1 MSYSVYKYNYR
12 WKNITIDGSQLSHGS
27 VLRNFRQPAPE
38 SCPHVIS
45 FLTTLA
51 VRSRQVLIEPLFPT
65 LSRGA
70 ACHCGAALLCSSTQL
85 HSWLFVC
92 RAGIHR
98 ASSDTDSLLIN
109 SDTSL
114 ILVLS
119 IHCWFHVITRRSII
133 SFRRRSQARLLPATA
148 FAYKSI
154 SNCRTGRQKHS
165 HPRGRHGRPPQV
177 VRAVRS
183 VYSGWLTDP
192 EISISSRSQL
202 IPGSLLTAE
211 KHVSAVELPVKP
223 KPRSFVPLELCSLST
238 PRTVMW
244 IYVCPLCCLTRVL
257 FIYVET

>member
-1 MSYSVYKYNYR
+1 MYIS
-12 WKNITIDGSQLSHGS
+12 IIIDETTSQLTAHSYLTARCWGIS
-27 VLRNFRQPAPE
+27 RQPAPE

-65 LSRGA
+65 LSPRRSLSLLPLR
-70 ACHCGAALLCSSTQL
+70 CSALLPSSTADC
-85 HSWLFVC
+85 FVC

-98 ASSDTDSLLIN
+98 ASSDTDSPLIN

-133 SFRRRSQARLLPATA
+133 SFRRRGRARLLPATA
-148 FAYKSI
+148 FAYKSN

-202 IPGSLLTAE
+202 IRGSLLTAE

-244 IYVCPLCCLTRVL
+244 IYVCPLCYLTPVL

>member
-1 MSYSVYKYNYR
+1 MYIS
-12 WKNITIDGSQLSHGS
+12 IIIDETTSQLTAHSSHGS
-27 VLRNFRQPAPE
+27 VLRNFPPTRSRILPACNFISNYARSPF
-38 SCPHVIS
+38 SASFNWAVIS
-45 FLTTLA
+45 HAELP
-51 VRSRQVLIEPLFPT
+51 RHS
-65 LSRGA
+65 LSLWR
-70 ACHCGAALLCSSTQL
+70 CSALLHSSTADC
-85 HSWLFVC
+85 FVC

-98 ASSDTDSLLIN
+98 ASSDTDSPLIN

-133 SFRRRSQARLLPATA
+133 SFRRRGRARLLPATA
-148 FAYKSI
+148 FAYKSN

-183 VYSGWLTDP
+183 VYSSWLTDQ

-202 IPGSLLTAE
+202 IHGSLLTAE

-244 IYVCPLCCLTRVL
+244 IYVCPLCYLTRVL

>member
-1 MSYSVYKYNYR
+1 M
-12 WKNITIDGSQLSHGS
+12 
-27 VLRNFRQPAPE
+27 
-38 SCPHVIS
+38 
-45 FLTTLA
+45 
-51 VRSRQVLIEPLFPT
+51 
-65 LSRGA
+65 
-70 ACHCGAALLCSSTQL
+70 ALLCSALLPTQL
-85 HSWLFVC
+85 QSWLFVC

-98 ASSDTDSLLIN
+98 ASSDTDSPLIN

-133 SFRRRSQARLLPATA
+133 SFRRRGRARLLPATA

-177 VRAVRS
+177 VRVVRS
-183 VYSGWLTDP
+183 VYSGWLTDS

-202 IPGSLLTAE
+202 IRGSLLTTE
-211 KHVSAVELPVKP
+211 KHVSAVELPVKL

-244 IYVCPLCCLTRVL
+244 IYVCPLCYLTRVL